1 MYCLKLRFNVTFIRK
16 ASGKKKKKII
26 IINYYN
32 KQDIKQRFIVIHLFC
47 GQTRT
52 AAMKYFI
59 FMWIFILWMSLI
71 QPVIL
76 GIYIYGLQN
85 DSMCLTHKVFACVVC
100 ISFFRWSSSSLS
112 LHFSKNLTKA
122 VVCGRLSWCFPW
134 LHTELISHYTTEA
147 LGWHVVQ
154 NASRLSFVYMYAA
167 TGSFSSSFWASLVVC
182 LDGNVS
188 WSVWSRL
195 KYRNNFLNSCCGIL
209 YRCPLCTENESW
221 WLWYFFYFAPQ
232 AGKNSKNIYTL
243 IYLHKY
249 NLDWYFYTDIHVPQ
263 RIHPYDFV
271 DPLSCC
277 ATMKLIFVVQNEMS
291 Q

>member
-1 MYCLKLRFNVTFIRK
+1 MPLYCTVENHLNLFTWMYCLKLRFNVTFIRK

-26 IINYYN
+26 IINWYN

-112 LHFSKNLTKA
+112 LHFSKKTNQGCCVWKTVMMLPLVTYWVDFPLHHRGPGLTCGTECQQA
-122 VVCGRLSWCFPW
+122 VICLYVCGNRLLFIIFLSQSSGVSGWKCQ
-134 LHTELISHYTTEA
+134 LVSLI
-147 LGWHVVQ
+147 
-154 NASRLSFVYMYAA
+154 
-167 TGSFSSSFWASLVVC
+167 
-182 LDGNVS
+182 
-188 WSVWSRL
+188 
-195 KYRNNFLNSCCGIL
+195 
-209 YRCPLCTENESW
+209 
-221 WLWYFFYFAPQ
+221 Q
-232 AGKNSKNIYTL
+232 AEIS
-243 IYLHKY
+243 
-249 NLDWYFYTDIHVPQ
+249 
-263 RIHPYDFV
+263 
-271 DPLSCC
+271 
-277 ATMKLIFVVQNEMS
+277 
-291 Q
+291 